1 MNKRKNLGK
10 KLVTMLVSVGFFAVL
25 ITVLNLMALQAI
37 RGKNNVLIE
46 QFEQYEKAVEKSRAA
61 EAITGVRSIKNAQEV
76 YFLANGEYTND
87 LNNLDVQMTGGDG
100 NYNGVARKESKNYS
114 FAASTSIGALPNTIA
129 YANRF
134 PLSEKYGIAMVAGDD
149 SLYCKFYS
157 PAGEKIC
164 KTFGGTKLNDS
175 VYKMP

>member
-1 MNKRKNLGK
+1 MRFFMKNANMGRLGGFTLIEL
-10 KLVTMLVSVGFFAVL
+10 LVVVL
-25 ITVLNLMALQAI
+25 IIGILAGVALP
-37 RGKNNVLIE
+37 
-46 QFEQYEKAVEKSRAA
+46 QYEKAVEKSRAA

-76 YFLANGEYTND
+76 YFLANGAYTNN
-87 LNNLDVQMTGGDG
+87 LNDLDVQMTGGDG
-100 NYNGVARKESKNYS
+100 NYNGVARKESKNFS

>member
-1 MNKRKNLGK
+1 MRFFMKNANMGRLGGFTLIEL
-10 KLVTMLVSVGFFAVL
+10 LVVVL
-25 ITVLNLMALQAI
+25 IIGILAGVALP
-37 RGKNNVLIE
+37 
-46 QFEQYEKAVEKSRAA
+46 QYEKAVEKSRAA

>member
-1 MNKRKNLGK
+1 MRFFKKNANMGRLGGFTLIEL
-10 KLVTMLVSVGFFAVL
+10 LVVVL
-25 ITVLNLMALQAI
+25 IIGILAGVALP
-37 RGKNNVLIE
+37 
-46 QFEQYEKAVEKSRAA
+46 QYEKAVEKSRAA

>member
-1 MNKRKNLGK
+1 MKNANMGRLGGFTLIEL
-10 KLVTMLVSVGFFAVL
+10 LVVVL
-25 ITVLNLMALQAI
+25 IIGILAGVALP
-37 RGKNNVLIE
+37 
-46 QFEQYEKAVEKSRAA
+46 QYEKAVEKSRAA

-76 YFLANGEYTND
+76 YFLANGAYTNN
-87 LNNLDVQMTGGDG
+87 LNDLDVQMTGGDG
-100 NYNGVARKESKNYS
+100 NYNGVARKESKNFS

>member
-1 MNKRKNLGK
+1 MKNANMGRLGGFTLIEL
-10 KLVTMLVSVGFFAVL
+10 LVVVL
-25 ITVLNLMALQAI
+25 IIGILAGVALP
-37 RGKNNVLIE
+37 
-46 QFEQYEKAVEKSRAA
+46 QYEKAVEKSRAA

-76 YFLANGEYTND
+76 YFLANGAYTNN
-87 LNNLDVQMTGGDG
+87 LNDLDVQMTGGDG
-100 NYNGVARKESKNYS
+100 NYNGVARKESKNFS

-134 PLSEKYGIAMVAGDD
+134 PLSEIYGIAMVAGDD

>member
-1 MNKRKNLGK
+1 MKNAKFGRLGGFTLIEL
-10 KLVTMLVSVGFFAVL
+10 LVVVL
-25 ITVLNLMALQAI
+25 IIGILAGVALP
-37 RGKNNVLIE
+37 
-46 QFEQYEKAVEKSRAA
+46 QYEKAVEKSRAA

-76 YFLANGEYTND
+76 YFLANGAYTNN
-87 LNNLDVQMTGGDG
+87 LNDLDVQMTGGDG
-100 NYNGVARKESKNYS
+100 NYNGVARKESKNFS

-149 SLYCKFYS
+149 SLYCRFYS

>member
-1 MNKRKNLGK
+1 MKNANMGRLGGFTLIEL
-10 KLVTMLVSVGFFAVL
+10 LVVVL
-25 ITVLNLMALQAI
+25 IIGILAGVALP
-37 RGKNNVLIE
+37 
-46 QFEQYEKAVEKSRAA
+46 QYEKAVEKSRAA

>member
-1 MNKRKNLGK
+1 MRFYMKNANMGRLGGFTLIEL
-10 KLVTMLVSVGFFAVL
+10 LVVVL
-25 ITVLNLMALQAI
+25 IIGILAGVALP
-37 RGKNNVLIE
+37 
-46 QFEQYEKAVEKSRAA
+46 QYEKAVEKSRAA

-76 YFLANGEYTND
+76 YFLANGAYTNN
-87 LNNLDVQMTGGDG
+87 LNDLDVQMTGGDG
-100 NYNGVARKESKNYS
+100 NYNGVARKESKNFS

>member
-1 MNKRKNLGK
+1 MRFFMKNANMGRLGGFTLIEL
-10 KLVTMLVSVGFFAVL
+10 LVVVL
-25 ITVLNLMALQAI
+25 IIGILAGVALP
-37 RGKNNVLIE
+37 
-46 QFEQYEKAVEKSRAA
+46 QYEKAVEKSRAA

-164 KTFGGTKLNDS
+164 KTFGGAKLNDS

>member
-1 MNKRKNLGK
+1 MKNANMGRLGGFTLIEL
-10 KLVTMLVSVGFFAVL
+10 LVVVL
-25 ITVLNLMALQAI
+25 IIGILAGVALP
-37 RGKNNVLIE
+37 
-46 QFEQYEKAVEKSRAA
+46 QYEKAVEKSRAA

-76 YFLANGEYTND
+76 YFFANGEYTND

>member
-1 MNKRKNLGK
+1 MKNANMGRLGGFTLIEL
-10 KLVTMLVSVGFFAVL
+10 LVVVL
-25 ITVLNLMALQAI
+25 IIGILAGVALP
-37 RGKNNVLIE
+37 
-46 QFEQYEKAVEKSRAA
+46 QYEKAVEKSRAA

-76 YFLANGEYTND
+76 YFLANGAYTNN
-87 LNNLDVQMTGGDG
+87 LNDLDVQMTGGDG
-100 NYNGVARKESKNYS
+100 NYNGVARKESKNFS

-149 SLYCKFYS
+149 SLYCRFYS